1 MKVFTGKDRKDRL
14 QNNIL
19 EEKGAQNK
27 SFSVQEKMKEQ
38 LEAARLEPSIKEVIL
53 TKVAPQEA

>member
-1 MKVFTGKDRKDRL
+1 M